1 LPPVRRAAI
10 AIVVMMLAGCERPP
24 IAVVPQPPAETAP
37 HPRTDATPA
46 CTVRLAEVSD
56 IRIDPA
62 SLGTMIGRPVRTS
75 DSMAWFQSALS
86 ALKKDDRLRFV
97 EDDRDAPLVLR
108 IALAKAYIMPITTQ
122 KIAAVVIRVSY
133 SRNGKDIDTQYLRG
147 AETDA
152 NWVNGEDEAIGA
164 LQRVLTQAV
173 NALDTDVLAHCR
185 APG

>member
-1 LPPVRRAAI
+1 MHRAAV
-10 AIVVMMLAGCERPP
+10 AIVAVILAGCTQTP
-24 IAVVPQPPAETAP
+24 IAVGPQPPEERTP

-108 IALAKAYIMPITTQ
+108 VALAKAYIMPITTQ

-133 SRNGKDIDTQYLRG
+133 SRGGKDIDAQYVRG

-152 NWVNGEDEAIGA
+152 NWINGDAEAIGA

-173 NALDTDVLAHCR
+173 DALDSDILAHCR